1 MKIYVD
7 FDRTLFD
14 CDKFLSDLYALVSKY
29 NISKELFKECQNQ
42 CIKEG
47 FNPYNILNLVKEN
60 YSFDDNL
67 YLEIDSLMKKTKD
80 YLFLDSIN
88 LSF

>member
-14 CDKFLSDLYALVSKY
+14 CDKFLEDLYALINKY

-42 CIKEG
+42 CKKKG
-47 FNPYNILNLVKEN
+47 SDLGL
-60 YSFDDNL
+60 
-67 YLEIDSLMKKTKD
+67 SL
-80 YLFLDSIN
+80 
-88 LSF
+88 